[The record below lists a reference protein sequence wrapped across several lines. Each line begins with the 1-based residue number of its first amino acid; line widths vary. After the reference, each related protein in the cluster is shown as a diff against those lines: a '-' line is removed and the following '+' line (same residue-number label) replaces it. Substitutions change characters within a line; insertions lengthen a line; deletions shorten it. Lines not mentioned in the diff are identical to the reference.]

1 MFFFLY
7 EIVDAINVSCRWLR
21 NVSVIMFLNKQD
33 LLKQK
38 VTEGRFKIE
47 NYFPDYSNY
56 KTNSESE
63 WHMYVYWVVEFCVV

>member
-1 MFFFLY
+1 M
-7 EIVDAINVSCRWLR
+7 
-21 NVSVIMFLNKQD
+21 IMFLNKQD

-47 NYFPDYSNY
+47 NYFPEYSDY

-63 WHMYVYWVVEFCVV
+63 YAVRACVCVYMRAYMCV